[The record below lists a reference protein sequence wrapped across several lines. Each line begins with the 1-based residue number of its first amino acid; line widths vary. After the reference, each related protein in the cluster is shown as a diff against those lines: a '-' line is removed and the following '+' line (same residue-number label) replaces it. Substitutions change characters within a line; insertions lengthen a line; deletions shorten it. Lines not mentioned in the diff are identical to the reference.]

1 MTETAFAAIGSIG
14 AGLMG
19 IEPDAPRST
28 IGTLPRLPK
37 NLEWVRL
44 ANLPVA
50 ANQISVEHRGNAE
63 TRFTNQAGDAIV
75 WKAAILRSSL
85 QRRRGNLRRRGRGPQ
100 TGSGTSPQ
108 WPSRDLCRRAG
119 ACRSDADRQ
128 TGGVTLWGGQC

>member
-75 WKAAILRSSL
+75 WKAAFSVPASNAGAGIFVDGVAAPKLALEHRPNG
-85 QRRRGNLRRRGRGPQ
+85 QAVICAAVPV
-100 TGSGTSPQ
+100 
-108 WPSRDLCRRAG
+108 RAG
-119 ACRSDADRQ
+119 QMRIAKL
-128 TGGVTLWGGQC
+128 VV

>member
-37 NLEWVRL
+37 SLEWVRL
-44 ANLPVA
+44 ANVPVA

-63 TRFTNQAGDAIV
+63 TRFTNQAGDAIM
-75 WKAAILRSSL
+75 WKAAFSVPASNAGAGIFVDGVAAPKLALEHRPNG
-85 QRRRGNLRRRGRGPQ
+85 QAVICAAVPV
-100 TGSGTSPQ
+100 
-108 WPSRDLCRRAG
+108 RAG
-119 ACRSDADRQ
+119 QMRIAKL
-128 TGGVTLWGGQC
+128 VV